1 MGIKI
6 APITT
11 LTGHRDSVN
20 SISFSLDG
28 EIIASGST
36 DKTIKLWKK
45 DGTPITTLTGH
56 NDLVTSVSFSPDGKI
71 IASASKDD
79 KVILWS
85 LQLNDLLARGCQWL
99 QDYFVTH
106 PEARNSLCP

>member
-1 MGIKI
+1 MQ
-6 APITT
+6 
-11 LTGHRDSVN
+11 
-20 SISFSLDG
+20 FSCLLAYGRRRLDG

-56 NDLVTSVSFSPDGKI
+56 NDSVTSVSFSPDGKI

-85 LQLNDLLARGCQWL
+85 LQLNDLLARGCQ
-99 QDYFVTH
+99 
-106 PEARNSLCP
+106 